1 MTGYRVRKRLAT
13 AWMYGSASLFVLIV
27 LGPILWLVIVSFS
40 PDHLIAAQPPTID
53 LGQATLA
60 GFERVILAE
69 GYLTSVQNSA
79 IIAISTTVLVLL
91 ASALSAYAF
100 ARLRF
105 HGRGTMLGG
114 LLVLSMLPG
123 AAFAIPL
130 FALFR
135 FMGLSGTHLGII
147 LAFTAFE
154 LPFAIWILRGFY
166 LSIPVELESAARM
179 DGCSRL
185 AVIRHI
191 VAPLAAPGLLTVAIM
206 TFIGAW
212 NEFFLALVLGIG
224 KIRTV
229 PVHTATFYN
238 EYTIDIAKGAA
249 AGLLAAL
256 PVIVLA
262 LVFSRV
268 LVRGLT
274 EGAVKR

>member
-1 MTGYRVRKRLAT
+1 MNWYRLRKRLVVVRMYAT
-13 AWMYGSASLFVLIV
+13 AALFLLVILLPIVWLLIV
-27 LGPILWLVIVSFS
+27 ALL
-40 PDHLIAAQPPTID
+40 PDHLLVAQPPILD
-53 LGQATLA
+53 FREATMD
-60 GFERVILAE
+60 GFGRVVFAD

-79 IIAISTTVLVLL
+79 IIAITTTIMVLL
-91 ASALSAYAF
+91 ASTLAAYAF

-105 HGRGTMLGG
+105 RGRGSLLLGI
-114 LLVLSMLPG
+114 LIITMLPG

-130 FALFR
+130 FALYR
-135 FMGLSGTHLGII
+135 FLGIGGTHLAII

-166 LSIPVELESAARM
+166 LAIPVELESAARM

-185 AVIRHI
+185 GVLRHI
-191 VAPLAAPGLLTVAIM
+191 VLPLAAPGLLTVGIM

-229 PVHTATFYN
+229 PVHTATFYS
-238 EYTIDIAKGAA
+238 EYSNDIAKGAA
-249 AGLLAAL
+249 GGILAAL
-256 PVIVLA
+256 PVVLLA
-262 LVFSRV
+262 LAFSRI

>member
-1 MTGYRVRKRLAT
+1 MSQHRLRKRLAT
-13 AWMYGSASLFVLIV
+13 AWKYASVGLFLLVV
-27 LGPILWLVIVSFS
+27 LGPFLWLVVVAFS
-40 PDHLIAAQPPTID
+40 PDHLIAARPPVVD
-53 LGQATLA
+53 PGQATLA
-60 GFERVILAE
+60 GFGRVVAAE
-69 GYLTSVQNSA
+69 GYLTSIQNSA
-79 IIAISTTVLVLL
+79 IIAGVTTVLVLL
-91 ASALSAYAF
+91 VSATSAYAF

-105 HGRGTMLGG
+105 HGRGAMLGA

-135 FMGLSGTHLGII
+135 FVGLSGTHLGII

-166 LSIPVELESAARM
+166 LGIPVELESAARM
-179 DGCSRL
+179 DGCSRP

-256 PVIVLA
+256 PVIILA
-262 LVFSRV
+262 LAFSRI